1 MTMRVLRQLED
12 TPEHFRTVLK
22 AGGVL
27 DVVECYPCAP
37 APRML
42 IEWLQRSWSAQSRHD
57 QGSGG
62 IKCQTS

>member
-1 MTMRVLRQLED
+1 MTMQLMRQLED

-37 APRML
+37 APRTLFRMAEAHL
-42 IEWLQRSWSAQSRHD
+42 S
-57 QGSGG
+57 
-62 IKCQTS
+62 K